1 MSKTIKLHF
10 DPSQPH
16 QLRAVECTAQLLE
29 GLPQFDSALYK
40 KALSESGQLG
50 LQNDVVG
57 NIPPAY
63 QLDEDWLLDNLNAV
77 RRGQRDWLEQAQ
89 LIQESMTLDVD
100 EGDLLDVPG
109 VEGEAHRYPVF
120 TVEMETGT
128 GKTYVYLRTI
138 QELRKQYGL
147 RKFIIVVPSVAI
159 YEGVVKSF
167 DTMREHFKGL
177 YSNEVTHLIQYDS
190 GQISQLRDFAT
201 SDKVEVLLMTVDS
214 FNKASNNVYK
224 ATEKLQGEWK
234 PYQYIQAVR
243 PVLIL
248 DESQNYQSKR
258 ARQALRTLKPLLA
271 INYSATPGKR
281 ENLFYRLG
289 PLEAFQQG
297 LVKKIEVVGVTEQY
311 QYNNEQF
318 SFSFGSDRRGAY
330 GLAVETEITSLVK
343 GEPKRER
350 LQLRKGDDLFEKT
363 KNPSYRGLVID
374 EVDRGRGI
382 VVFTNGDQ
390 VNVRDHGNAQQKED
404 IFRIQIEET
413 IKHHFDKQKA
423 LLASG
428 IKVLSLFFIDRV
440 DNYVASDGLIRRLFD
455 EAFERLKK
463 DHPYWKSWKA
473 EDVRE
478 GYFAKKK
485 AARGQT
491 EQYVDTAIEL
501 DQKTK
506 ADQEAEKVAYE
517 LIMKGKEKLLKL
529 PKELDARNTEE
540 EIRAAK
546 VCFIF
551 AHSALK
557 EGWDNPNV
565 FQICTL
571 NQTTSESKKRQEIG
585 RGLRLAVNQEGD
597 RVMSEQVN
605 VLTVV
610 ANESYERF
618 ADALQK
624 EYTEAGQLA
633 PPKPTNARR
642 FASKRNDK
650 LYRSKAFR
658 AFWDK
663 LMQRAEYEIIVDP
676 DAVVEAC
683 VNELNRIQYP
693 EPHIVVSRGR
703 YSMLNIKIELVK
715 VQVGHAL
722 LDISITDSDNVARSY
737 TGKWYRATN
746 DLARMLKEPVLKGF
760 KIVEILS
767 EEDDVQVVF
776 GNNAELTLDKPI
788 KVSEREVNT
797 NPTSTRLEAQRGHP
811 VFNLIDRAAQETKL
825 TRRTVRTIFERMHPD
840 KKKWVFRNPEG
851 FSGVF
856 VRTIRELLA
865 DHIAERVQ
873 YHLKKEKQDMDLEE
887 LFPPEKKYPQ
897 KELTEG
903 SSASMY
909 DWVQVDSDVE
919 KHFVE
924 LRLNDDGKVQG
935 YLKFPANVEIGMP
948 KFIGNYNPDWGV
960 LREDEQKPEVLME
973 LVRETKGTTIVENL
987 QWGHEKRKIKLAK
1000 KYFAALGV
1008 DYRTVDDKVV
1018 RWWEKG

>member
-1 MSKTIKLHF
+1 MSKAIKLHF

-77 RRGQRDWLEQAQ
+77 RRGQRDWLEPAQ
-89 LIQESMTLDVD
+89 LIQETMTLDVD
-100 EGDLLDVPG
+100 DGDLLDVPG

-177 YSNEVTHLIQYDS
+177 YSNEVTHLIRYDS

-258 ARQALRTLKPLLA
+258 SRHALRTLKPLLA

-440 DNYVASDGLIRRLFD
+440 DNYVATDGLIRRLFD
-455 EAFERLKK
+455 EAFEKLKK
-463 DHPYWKSWKA
+463 DYPYWKGWKA
-473 EDVRE
+473 EEVRE
-478 GYFAKKK
+478 AYFAKRK
-485 AARGQT
+485 AARGQA
-491 EQYVDTAIEL
+491 EQFVDTAIEVEE
-501 DQKTK
+501 KTK
-506 ADQEAEKVAYE
+506 ADQEAEKAAYE
-517 LIMKGKEKLLKL
+517 LIMTGKERLLN
-529 PKELDARNTEE
+529 LDE
-540 EIRAAK
+540 K
-546 VCFIF
+546 VAFIF

-571 NQTTSESKKRQEIG
+571 NQTTSEAKKRQEIG
-585 RGLRLAVNQEGD
+585 RGLRLAVDQSGQ

-642 FASKRNDK
+642 YAAKRNEK
-650 LYRSKAFR
+650 VYKSKAFR

-663 LMQRAEYEIIVDP
+663 LMQQAEYEILVDP
-676 DAVVEAC
+676 EAVVEAC
-683 VNELNRIQYP
+683 VAKLNAEQFP

-703 YSMLNIKIELVK
+703 YAMLSISIELVQ
-715 VQVGHAL
+715 VQVGLAR
-722 LDISITDSDNVARSY
+722 LDINIAPTDGVARSY
-737 TGKWYRATN
+737 TKQWYRPGD
-746 DLARMLKEPVLKGF
+746 DLARMLKEPVLKGY
-760 KIVEILS
+760 KLVAIEGEGDEARVL
-767 EEDDVQVVF
+767 F
-776 GNNAELTLDKPI
+776 GNSAEVSKGQA
-788 KVSEREVNT
+788 VRFSEREANT
-797 NPTSTRLEAQRGHP
+797 NPASTRLEAQASHP

-825 TRRTVRTIFERMHPD
+825 TRRTIRTIFERMHPD
-840 KKKWVFRNPEG
+840 KKQWVFHNPEG

-856 VRTIRELLA
+856 VRTIRDLLA

-873 YHLKKEKQDMDLEE
+873 YHLKKEKQDADLEAM
-887 LFPPEKKYPQ
+887 FPPEKKYAQ
-897 KELTEG
+897 KELIKG
-903 SSASMY
+903 SGASMY

-919 KHFVE
+919 KHFVQ
-924 LRLNDDGKVQG
+924 LRLKEDGKVQG
-935 YLKFPANVEIGMP
+935 YLKFPANFKIGMP
-948 KFIGNYNPDWGV
+948 TIIGDYNPDWGV

-973 LVRETKGTTIVENL
+973 LVRETKGTTQIENL

-1000 KYFAALGV
+1000 KYFAALGI
-1008 DYRTVDDKVV
+1008 DYRPVDGTEV

>member
-16 QLRAVECTAQLLE
+16 QLRAIECTAQLLE
-29 GLPQFDSALYK
+29 GLPQFDSAQYK

-50 LQNDVVG
+50 LNSDVVG

-63 QLDEDWLLDNLNAV
+63 QLDEEWLLENLNAV
-77 RRGQRDWLEQAQ
+77 RSGQAAWLTPAQ
-89 LIQESMTLDVD
+89 MIQETMTLDVD
-100 EGDLLDVPG
+100 DGEQLDG
-109 VEGEAHRYPVF
+109 ISEESHRYPVF

-138 QELRKQYGL
+138 QELRRQYGL

-177 YSNEVTHLIQYDS
+177 YSNEVTHLIRYDS

-214 FNKASNNVYK
+214 FNKVSNNLYK
-224 ATEKLQGEWK
+224 STEKLQGEWK

-248 DESQNYQSKR
+248 DESQNYQSKKSQ
-258 ARQALRTLKPLLA
+258 QALRTLKPLLA

-281 ENLFYRLG
+281 PNLFYRLG

-297 LVKKIEVVGVTEQY
+297 LVKRIEVIGVTEQY
-311 QYNNEQF
+311 QYNDEQM
-318 SFSFGSDRRGAY
+318 SFTFASAGRSNY
-330 GLAVETEITSLVK
+330 GLAVEAELVSLTK

-350 LQLRKGDDLFEKT
+350 VQLKKGDDVFEKT
-363 KNPSYRGLVID
+363 KNPRYQGLVID
-374 EVDRGRGI
+374 QVDRGNGI
-382 VVFTNGDQ
+382 VIFTNGDQ
-390 VNVRDHGNAQQKED
+390 VNVRDFGNAQQKED
-404 IFRIQIEET
+404 IFRTQIEET
-413 IKHHFDKQKA
+413 LKQHMAKQKA
-423 LLASG
+423 LLPLG

-440 DNYVASDGLIRRLFD
+440 DNYVAEDGLIKRLFD
-455 EAFERLKK
+455 ETFNKLKK
-463 DHPYWKSWKA
+463 EHPYWKGWKP
-473 EDVRE
+473 EEVRE

-485 AARGQT
+485 AAKGKA
-491 EQYVDTAIEL
+491 EEYVDTAIEVEE
-501 DQKTK
+501 KTK
-506 ADQEAEKVAYE
+506 ADQEAEKAAYE
-517 LIMKGKEKLLKL
+517 LIMKGKERLLN
-529 PKELDARNTEE
+529 LDE
-540 EIRAAK
+540 K
-546 VCFIF
+546 VSFIF

-571 NQTTSESKKRQEIG
+571 NQTTSEAKKRQEIG
-585 RGLRLAVNQEGD
+585 RGLRLAVDQQGD
-597 RVMSEQVN
+597 RVMNEQVN

-618 ADALQK
+618 AEALQR

-633 PPKPTNARR
+633 PPRPTNARR
-642 FASKRNDK
+642 YAAKRNEK

-663 LMQRAEYEIIVDP
+663 LMQQAEYEILVDP
-676 DAVVEAC
+676 AAVVEAC
-683 VNELNRIQYP
+683 VAKLNAEQFP
-693 EPHIVVSRGR
+693 EPHIVVTRGEFVMSTIKVELMQVSAGLAKLDVSINNTAGESRSNTAWFKRG
-703 YSMLNIKIELVK
+703 
-715 VQVGHAL
+715 
-722 LDISITDSDNVARSY
+722 D
-737 TGKWYRATN
+737 
-746 DLARMLKEPVLKGF
+746 DLARKLNEPRLKGF
-760 KIVEILS
+760 KVVGVDGEGS
-767 EEDDVQVVF
+767 EARVLF
-776 GNNAELTLDKPI
+776 GDKGELG
-788 KVSEREVNT
+788 VGQAHQFEVREENRNT
-797 NPTSTRLEAQRGHP
+797 PTTRLETQTDHP

-840 KKKWVFRNPEG
+840 KKRAVFRNPEG

-865 DHIAERVQ
+865 DHIADRVQ
-873 YHLKKEKQDMDLEE
+873 YHLHKEKQEADLEA
-887 LFPPEKKYPQ
+887 LFPAEKKYPQ
-897 KELTEG
+897 KELIEG

-924 LRLNDDGKVQG
+924 LRLNDDGKVKG
-935 YLKFPANVEIGMP
+935 YLKFPSGFQIGMP
-948 KFIGNYNPDWGV
+948 KIIGNYNPDWGV
-960 LREDEQKPEVLME
+960 LREDEKKPEVLME
-973 LVRETKGTTIVENL
+973 LVRETKGTTQVENL

-1000 KYFAALGV
+1000 KYFAALGI

-1018 RWWEKG
+1018 RWWEKEQTS

>member
-1 MSKTIKLHF
+1 MSKVIKLHF

-77 RRGQRDWLEQAQ
+77 RRGQRDWLEPAQ
-89 LIQESMTLDVD
+89 LIQETMTLDVD
-100 EGDLLDVPG
+100 DGDLLDVPG

-234 PYQYIQAVR
+234 PYRYIQAVR

-318 SFSFGSDRRGAY
+318 SFSFVSAGRRTGV
-330 GLAVETEITSLVK
+330 GPEVEADVTSLIK
-343 GEPKRER
+343 GQPTRVV
-350 LQLRKGDDLFEKT
+350 LRFKKGDDLFDKT
-363 KNPSYRGLVID
+363 GNPAYKGLIID
-374 EVDRGRGI
+374 EVSQTTG
-382 VVFTNGDQ
+382 VLLFSNGDQ
-390 VNVRDHGNAQQKED
+390 VNVRDHGNAQEKED
-404 IFRIQIEET
+404 IFRTQIEET

-440 DNYVASDGLIRRLFD
+440 DNYVATDGLIRRLFD
-455 EAFERLKK
+455 EAFEKLKK
-463 DHPYWKSWKA
+463 DYPYWKGWKA
-473 EDVRE
+473 EEVRE
-478 GYFAKKK
+478 AYFAKRK
-485 AARGQT
+485 AARGQA
-491 EQYVDTAIEL
+491 EQFVDTAIEVEE
-501 DQKTK
+501 KTK
-506 ADQEAEKVAYE
+506 ADQEAEKAAYE
-517 LIMKGKEKLLKL
+517 LIMKGKERLLN
-529 PKELDARNTEE
+529 LDE
-540 EIRAAK
+540 K
-546 VCFIF
+546 VAFIF

-571 NQTTSESKKRQEIG
+571 NQTTSEAKKRQEIG
-585 RGLRLAVNQEGD
+585 RGLRLAVDQSGQ

-642 FASKRNDK
+642 YAAKRNERVYK
-650 LYRSKAFR
+650 SKAFR

-663 LMQRAEYEIIVDP
+663 LMQQAEYEILVEP
-676 DAVVEAC
+676 EAVVEAC
-683 VNELNRIQYP
+683 VAKLNAEQFP
-693 EPHIVVSRGR
+693 EPHIVVTRGEFVMSTISVELMQVSAGLAKLDVSISNTAGESRSSTQWFR
-703 YSMLNIKIELVK
+703 
-715 VQVGHAL
+715 
-722 LDISITDSDNVARSY
+722 
-737 TGKWYRATN
+737 TG
-746 DLARMLKEPVLKGF
+746 DELARKLNEPRLKGYKLVAIEGEGNEARVLF
-760 KIVEILS
+760 GDKGELAVGQQHQFQVR
-767 EEDDVQVVF
+767 EE
-776 GNNAELTLDKPI
+776 N
-788 KVSEREVNT
+788 RNT
-797 NPTSTRLEAQRGHP
+797 PSTRLEAQATHP

-825 TRRTVRTIFERMHPD
+825 TRRTIRTIFERMHPD
-840 KKKWVFRNPEG
+840 KKQWVFRNPEG

-856 VRTIRELLA
+856 VRTIRDLLA

-873 YHLKKEKQDMDLEE
+873 YHLKKEKQDADLEAM
-887 LFPPEKKYPQ
+887 FPPEKKYAQ
-897 KELTEG
+897 KELIEG
-903 SSASMY
+903 SDASMY

-919 KHFVE
+919 KHFVQ
-924 LRLNDDGKVQG
+924 LRLNGDGKVKG
-935 YLKFPANVEIGMP
+935 YLKFPAGFKINMP
-948 KFIGNYNPDWGV
+948 KIIQDYNPDWGV

-973 LVRETKGTTIVENL
+973 LVRETKGTTQIENL

-1000 KYFAALGV
+1000 KYFAALGI

>member
-16 QLRAVECTAQLLE
+16 QLRAVACTAQLLE

-40 KALSESGQLG
+40 KALSDSGQLG

-89 LIQESMTLDVD
+89 LIQETMTLDVD
-100 EGDLLDVPG
+100 DGDLLDVPG

-350 LQLRKGDDLFEKT
+350 LQLRKGDDLFDKT
-363 KNPSYRGLVID
+363 KNPNYRGLVID

-413 IKHHFDKQKA
+413 IKHHFDKQRA

-440 DNYVASDGLIRRLFD
+440 DNYVATDGLIRRLFD
-455 EAFERLKK
+455 EAFEKLKK
-463 DHPYWKSWKA
+463 DYPYWKGWKA
-473 EDVRE
+473 EEVRE
-478 GYFAKKK
+478 AYFAKRK
-485 AARGQT
+485 AARGQA
-491 EQYVDTAIEL
+491 EQFVDTAIEVEE
-501 DQKTK
+501 KTK
-506 ADQEAEKVAYE
+506 ADQEAEKAAYE
-517 LIMKGKEKLLKL
+517 LIMKGKERLLN
-529 PKELDARNTEE
+529 LDE
-540 EIRAAK
+540 K
-546 VCFIF
+546 VAFIF

-571 NQTTSESKKRQEIG
+571 NQTTSEAKKRQEIG
-585 RGLRLAVNQEGD
+585 RGLRLAVDQSGQ

-642 FASKRNDK
+642 YAAKRNERVYK
-650 LYRSKAFR
+650 SKAFR

-663 LMQRAEYEIIVDP
+663 LMQQAEYEILVDP
-676 DAVVEAC
+676 EAVVEAC
-683 VNELNRIQYP
+683 VNKLNGEQFP

-703 YSMLNIKIELVK
+703 YATLSISIELLQ
-715 VQVGHAL
+715 VQVGLAR
-722 LDISITDSDNVARSY
+722 LDISIAPTDGLARSY
-737 TGKWYRATN
+737 TKQWYRPGD
-746 DLARMLKEPVLKGF
+746 DLARMLKEPVLKGY
-760 KIVEILS
+760 KLVVIEG
-767 EEDDVQVVF
+767 EGDDARVLF
-776 GNNAELTLDKPI
+776 GNSTELSKGQA
-788 KVSEREVNT
+788 VRFSEREANT
-797 NPTSTRLEAQRGHP
+797 NPASTRLEAQATHP

-825 TRRTVRTIFERMHPD
+825 TRRTIRTIFERMHPD
-840 KKKWVFRNPEG
+840 KKQWVFRNPEG

-856 VRTIRELLA
+856 VRTIRDLLA

-873 YHLKKEKQDMDLEE
+873 YHLKKEKQDADLEAM
-887 LFPPEKKYPQ
+887 FPPEKKYAQ
-897 KELTEG
+897 KELIEG
-903 SSASMY
+903 SDASMY

-919 KHFVE
+919 KHFVQ

-935 YLKFPANVEIGMP
+935 YLKFPANFKIGMP
-948 KFIGNYNPDWGV
+948 TIIGDYNPDWGV

-973 LVRETKGTTIVENL
+973 LVRETKGTTQVENL

-1000 KYFAALGV
+1000 KYFAALGI